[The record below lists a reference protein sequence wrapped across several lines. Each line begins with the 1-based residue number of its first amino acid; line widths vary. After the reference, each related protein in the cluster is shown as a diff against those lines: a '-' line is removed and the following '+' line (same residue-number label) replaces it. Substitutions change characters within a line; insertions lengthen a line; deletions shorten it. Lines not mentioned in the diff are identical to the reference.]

1 MRAGCLVAGGISI
14 AVGVSVLLTFRQPT
28 DYAGVTLAALTTLA
42 GGALV
47 WRVRPW
53 GTASFEFHPRH
64 GAVVASAILALL
76 PVIQFW
82 HVSSY
87 VPSRTASTVGVEV
100 SSDAATSTSGVED
113 ALTVT
118 IVNSGNIGALVI
130 SSELIVCYRSA
141 VVGSS
146 FPEELY
152 VDPDCTTEQILDNF
166 TEIDAR
172 STWRIQKA
180 VDRPE
185 IPPADFRVLEAVV
198 LLWYGRQDRL
208 KVGDEIEDFA
218 TEAELAQCNLDDDEI
233 RAYQVVDDSRAQGL
247 TQKPRRI
254 VTVRQGPQGDQGD
267 AYFAFQAQGEDVC
280 NEYGLPLNSK
290 YPLQE
295 QVGLTNVRLNYS
307 AWLTER

>member
-1 MRAGCLVAGGISI
+1 MNNRAPWRPRLLALALIAPGGCVLLCAFWLEAQPALLTVTALLLDRMFIPATVLQFAGIAAIVVGTWPVMRAGCLVAGGISI

-28 DYAGVTLAALTTLA
+28 DYAGGVTLAALTTLA

-53 GTASFEFHPRH
+53 GDGILRIPSSPWRSGGIGDPCAAARH
-64 GAVVASAILALL
+64 SILARLVL
-76 PVIQFW
+76 CA
-82 HVSSY
+82 
-87 VPSRTASTVGVEV
+87 SRTASTVGVEV

-180 VDRPE
+180 VDRP
-185 IPPADFRVLEAVV
+185 PRFRLLTLEYWKLSSSCGTDAKIGSR
-198 LLWYGRQDRL
+198 W
-208 KVGDEIEDFA
+208 A
-218 TEAELAQCNLDDDEI
+218 T
-233 RAYQVVDDSRAQGL
+233 RSR
-247 TQKPRRI
+247 T
-254 VTVRQGPQGDQGD
+254 
-267 AYFAFQAQGEDVC
+267 
-280 NEYGLPLNSK
+280 LPLRRNS
-290 YPLQE
+290 L
-295 QVGLTNVRLNYS
+295 S
-307 AWLTER
+307 AIWTTTRSGPTR